1 MVFLLYVHSLS
12 PIQTLRS
19 DVLDLALEQFLILA
33 GVAVAL
39 VVLLVV
45 LRAVFKLTRVIFRL
59 GCLGVIAVLVIAY
72 ALMRG
77 LAR

>member
-1 MVFLLYVHSLS
+1 M
-12 PIQTLRS
+12 
-19 DVLDLALEQFLILA
+19 LDLALEQFLILA

-77 LAR
+77 LAG